1 MRRFRPVFLWTCLL
15 ILSVY
20 HLSCSRTTDE
30 DRIRDEIRKIEKSV
44 EDKKIAQ
51 TLKYI
56 SRGYRD
62 PQGYDYDG
70 IKGLLLMY
78 FYRHQRI
85 SVYITGLE
93 ISSTGDSAV
102 ATFEAV
108 LSGAKDIQS
117 PSDILPEA
125 MGIYGFEVGFKKEEG
140 VWKITSAK
148 WERRA
153 LSAP

>member
-1 MRRFRPVFLWTCLL
+1 MRHS
-15 ILSVY
+15 LSVI
-20 HLSCSRTTDE
+20 LCIFALIPSAGAISCHHTTEE
-30 DRIRDEIRKIEKSV
+30 DRIRNVIEEIEESV
-44 EDKKIAQ
+44 EEKKIARV
-51 TLKYI
+51 LEHI
-56 SRGYRD
+56 SRSYRD

-93 ISSTGDSAV
+93 IRSSGPSAI
-102 ATFEAV
+102 ATFDAV

-117 PSDILPEA
+117 PSDVLPEA
-125 MGIYGFEVGFKKEEG
+125 MGIYVFEVGFNKENGE
-140 VWKITSAK
+140 WKVTSAK

-153 LSAP
+153 PSSP